1 MENEVNEFVN
11 PGGEP
16 IGSKIPNID
25 PKTSA
30 KTTTDKS
37 VRMRAQ
43 PFMYTVYRRFFSESE
58 LPHTEKAD
66 EMKDNPKGF
75 HEYLESIGEGDQ
87 FESYFQKDDSPK
99 SKLKEISKIKA
110 YEMMEALLATKN
122 DNKDIVNREL
132 PTIEEIKNKEILLV
146 DKLTKL
152 AEAIKSVMSE
162 EEKKVLLSYF
172 AKQIK

>member
-1 MENEVNEFVN
+1 
-11 PGGEP
+11 
-16 IGSKIPNID
+16 
-25 PKTSA
+25 
-30 KTTTDKS
+30 
-37 VRMRAQ
+37 
-43 PFMYTVYRRFFSESE
+43 
-58 LPHTEKAD
+58 
-66 EMKDNPKGF
+66 
-75 HEYLESIGEGDQ
+75 
-87 FESYFQKDDSPK
+87 
-99 SKLKEISKIKA
+99 
-110 YEMMEALLATKN
+110 MEALLATKN

>member
-1 MENEVNEFVN
+1 MEKEVNEFVN
-11 PGGEP
+11 AGGEP
-16 IGSKIPNID
+16 IGSKIPITD
-25 PKTSA
+25 PKVSA

-58 LPHTEKAD
+58 LPHTAKAD

-75 HEYLESIGEGDQ
+75 HQYLETMGEGDK
-87 FESYFQKDDSPK
+87 FESYFQKDDSAQA
-99 SKLKEISKIKA
+99 KLKEISRIKA
-110 YEMMEALLATKN
+110 YDMMEALLSNKGNNQDIMTKTP
-122 DNKDIVNREL
+122 

-152 AEAIKSVMSE
+152 AEAIKNLMSE

>member
-1 MENEVNEFVN
+1 
-11 PGGEP
+11 
-16 IGSKIPNID
+16 
-25 PKTSA
+25 
-30 KTTTDKS
+30 
-37 VRMRAQ
+37 
-43 PFMYTVYRRFFSESE
+43 
-58 LPHTEKAD
+58 
-66 EMKDNPKGF
+66 
-75 HEYLESIGEGDQ
+75 LESIGEGDQ

-152 AEAIKSVMSE
+152 AEAIKSVMNE